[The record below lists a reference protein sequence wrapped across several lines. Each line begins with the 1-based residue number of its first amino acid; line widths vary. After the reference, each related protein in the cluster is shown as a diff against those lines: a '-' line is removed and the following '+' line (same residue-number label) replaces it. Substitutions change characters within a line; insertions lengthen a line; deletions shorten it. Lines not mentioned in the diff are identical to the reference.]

1 MIATSDLIETSWNV
15 KRELDSVDLVNYID
29 LIETLWN
36 VKFVISSVVFCT
48 KKDLIETLWNVKN
61 ADPRSSNYYYTI

>member
-36 VKFVISSVVFCT
+36 VKTGSGKTLCSVKF
-48 KKDLIETLWNVKN
+48 DLLIETLWNVK
-61 ADPRSSNYYYTI
+61 IEH